1 MLISFSYSHVLHA
14 YTFFFSKNTD
24 REAEHRAWCDQV
36 RNSRAGPGKVASC
49 CVALSHASSYH
60 ARLVIYPQVVQVL
73 PATEHAP
80 NKLKKKSMRERESEK
95 QKNIRA
101 RRSRRSKCTKV
112 LFYSTSSP
120 SRRSSCPNYRRR

>member
-1 MLISFSYSHVLHA
+1 MFCML
-14 YTFFFSKNTD
+14 TPFFFSKNTD

-80 NKLKKKSMRERESEK
+80 NKLKKKSMRETIRKAEEYTGKEEQTK
-95 QKNIRA
+95 QVYKSA
-101 RRSRRSKCTKV
+101 F
-112 LFYSTSSP
+112 LLD
-120 SRRSSCPNYRRR
+120 